1 MDIRGFFAKPPGAA
15 KKEAAEKAAAEPID
29 LDVASSPAPA
39 AKKEDK
45 KKRKAGAESAP
56 IDVDAPAA
64 AKKTPVTSQSP
75 SKKAVKK
82 TDGGAPSSSKRD
94 ISADDF
100 FEAGGKGEKA
110 PEPAPAPK
118 AKEPAAKKA
127 KAEPKAGG
135 SEKRKASDADGA
147 APAKKP
153 AVKAEAAAEAAAEKP
168 KPKPK
173 AEKAAAAAPPS
184 DPSAAAP
191 DAPAAPPPPRK
202 WYPGMKED
210 RPVNKGAKRVP
221 KGTAQCLGGMTMVI
235 TGQLDSLER
244 EECQALI
251 ERHGGRVTGSVSGKT
266 TYVIAGID
274 ADTGE
279 RTNGSKV
286 QKATKLGTKI
296 IDEDGLFELIA
307 ASRPQ
312 TPEPVH
318 APAACSSSKSEM
330 FYVDTTDGT
339 DAAPPAAFAAGAG
352 SSGASAAV
360 SAPPKPKAKA
370 KDHDGAP
377 PLWAEK
383 YRPDS
388 LGHLAGNQDHCKRL
402 SSWVTEWAR
411 NARVESD
418 GGEAKGWHRAALL
431 SGPPGIG
438 KTSCAKVVLAQCGY
452 DVVEYNASD
461 TRSKKALE
469 AAASDLVSNTS
480 IADFASGA
488 SGGVLG
494 RKMALIMDEVDGM
507 SSGDRGGM
515 AQLITLIK
523 RARMPVVCICNDRQ
537 DQKVRSLANHC
548 LDLRFTRPGSIQV
561 ANVLKR
567 VAASEGYDVDFATLE
582 RIAEAAQCDIR
593 QTLNLL
599 QMWRPKGGAGLR
611 LTKEEV
617 QKEMGAAF
625 KDIDVGPFDVAAR
638 LFAPG
643 AQSLDGRLR
652 HYFVDSS
659 MMPLMVQESYLNSN
673 WAGVSNDALKLQ
685 RASLAA
691 DAIASADV
699 LGKRI
704 VSEQLWSLSQAHGA
718 LSCVAPGFYAQG
730 VVGRP
735 TFPQW
740 LGRNSTATKRQRL
753 LREISGHLGAKVS
766 ASKDEVRASYVSALR
781 GPLLTPLAERG
792 ADGIDDVIGTLD
804 DYGLTK
810 DDFDSIMELELL
822 PKKTDK
828 SAFTALP
835 SSVKSALTRKY
846 NKAHAAVKKGSSSKG
861 GGAGVERYTEDDE
874 DRFIDDGEEGEE
886 EEDDVV
892 AKPKK
897 AAAKGKGKGKAKA

>member
-15 KKEAAEKAAAEPID
+15 KKEAAEKRRPSRD

-45 KKRKAGAESAP
+45 KKRKAGAESRP

-173 AEKAAAAAPPS
+173 AEKAAAAPA

-221 KGTAQCLGGMTMVI
+221 KGTAECLGGMTMVI

-312 TPEPVH
+312 TPEPAH
-318 APAACSSSKSEM
+318 APAGASE
-330 FYVDTTDGT
+330 VEVGDVLRRHHRRHRRR
-339 DAAPPAAFAAGAG
+339 AARRAAGAG
-352 SSGASAAV
+352 SSGGASAAV

-370 KDHDGAP
+370 KEHDGAP

-388 LGHLAGNQDHCKRL
+388 GGHLAGNQDHCKRL

-411 NARVESD
+411 NARDRVRWGR
-418 GGEAKGWHRAALL
+418 GGEGVAPRGAALGAAGDRQDEL
-431 SGPPGIG
+431 RQGRPRPVRLRRRRVQRVGH
-438 KTSCAKVVLAQCGY
+438 
-452 DVVEYNASD
+452 
-461 TRSKKALE
+461 ALE
-469 AAASDLVSNTS
+469 EGVGRRPRGQQRSTRGRTRWRR

-537 DQKVRSLANHC
+537 D
-548 LDLRFTRPGSIQV
+548 
-561 ANVLKR
+561 LKR
-567 VAASEGYDVDFATLE
+567 ARSPTTAST
-582 RIAEAAQCDIR
+582 
-593 QTLNLL
+593 
-599 QMWRPKGGAGLR
+599 
-611 LTKEEV
+611 
-617 QKEMGAAF
+617 
-625 KDIDVGPFDVAAR
+625 
-638 LFAPG
+638 
-643 AQSLDGRLR
+643 
-652 HYFVDSS
+652 
-659 MMPLMVQESYLNSN
+659 
-673 WAGVSNDALKLQ
+673 
-685 RASLAA
+685 
-691 DAIASADV
+691 
-699 LGKRI
+699 
-704 VSEQLWSLSQAHGA
+704 
-718 LSCVAPGFYAQG
+718 
-730 VVGRP
+730 
-735 TFPQW
+735 
-740 LGRNSTATKRQRL
+740 
-753 LREISGHLGAKVS
+753 S
-766 ASKDEVRASYVSALR
+766 ASRGRGRSRSPTCSSASRRPR
-781 GPLLTPLAERG
+781 GTTSTSRR
-792 ADGIDDVIGTLD
+792 
-804 DYGLTK
+804 
-810 DDFDSIMELELL
+810 
-822 PKKTDK
+822 
-828 SAFTALP
+828 
-835 SSVKSALTRKY
+835 SS
-846 NKAHAAVKKGSSSKG
+846 G
-861 GGAGVERYTEDDE
+861 
-874 DRFIDDGEEGEE
+874 
-886 EEDDVV
+886 
-892 AKPKK
+892 
-897 AAAKGKGKGKAKA
+897 

>member
-1 MDIRGFFAKPPGAA
+1 M
-15 KKEAAEKAAAEPID
+15 
-29 LDVASSPAPA
+29 
-39 AKKEDK
+39 
-45 KKRKAGAESAP
+45 
-56 IDVDAPAA
+56 
-64 AKKTPVTSQSP
+64 
-75 SKKAVKK
+75 
-82 TDGGAPSSSKRD
+82 
-94 ISADDF
+94 
-100 FEAGGKGEKA
+100 
-110 PEPAPAPK
+110 
-118 AKEPAAKKA
+118 
-127 KAEPKAGG
+127 
-135 SEKRKASDADGA
+135 
-147 APAKKP
+147 
-153 AVKAEAAAEAAAEKP
+153 
-168 KPKPK
+168 
-173 AEKAAAAAPPS
+173 
-184 DPSAAAP
+184 
-191 DAPAAPPPPRK
+191 
-202 WYPGMKED
+202 
-210 RPVNKGAKRVP
+210 NKGAKRVP
-221 KGTAQCLGGMTMVI
+221 KGTKECLGGMTMVI

-312 TPEPVH
+312 TPEPAH
-318 APAACSSSKSEM
+318 APAAASRFQVGEM

-352 SSGASAAV
+352 SSGGASAAV

-411 NARVESD
+411 NARIESD

-704 VSEQLWSLSQAHGA
+704 VSEQLWSLSPGARRAVVRRPRVLRAGRGGAPHLPAVARAQLDGDEAAAPPPRDLGPPRRQGERLEGRGARVVRLRAARAAAHAARRARRRRDRRRDRHARRLRADEGRFRFHHGA
-718 LSCVAPGFYAQG
+718 RAAAEEDGQVG
-730 VVGRP
+730 VHRAAVER
-735 TFPQW
+735 
-740 LGRNSTATKRQRL
+740 
-753 LREISGHLGAKVS
+753 
-766 ASKDEVRASYVSALR
+766 EVRA
-781 GPLLTPLAERG
+781 
-792 ADGIDDVIGTLD
+792 
-804 DYGLTK
+804 
-810 DDFDSIMELELL
+810 
-822 PKKTDK
+822 
-828 SAFTALP
+828 
-835 SSVKSALTRKY
+835 
-846 NKAHAAVKKGSSSKG
+846 HAQVQQGS
-861 GGAGVERYTEDDE
+861 R
-874 DRFIDDGEEGEE
+874 RREEGELLQGRRCWVSSGTRRTTRTASSTTARRARRRRTTWWRSRRRRRRRE
-886 EEDDVV
+886 
-892 AKPKK
+892 
-897 AAAKGKGKGKAKA
+897 KGRGRRRREPSIDRESGAEGERGVIRLIQ